1 MQCPVWGMAEVS
13 VCLSVRHTAVL
24 CQNDASWD
32 HEVFT
37 VSSVNDTNITL
48 LDIIWSSILVQYYL
62 SIRYHSYSIK
72 MAVIIVREFAFHEF
86 YKSEKFANFYEFKK
100 NKFYFFLHF
109 WVLTH
114 QSIAFFTMCKLKLQ
128 WSPYSGNNSC
138 RLSAVKVD
146 LSS

>member
-100 NKFYFFLHF
+100 KTNFIFFYTFEFWHIKVLHF
-109 WVLTH
+109 LQCANWNFSDLLIQEIIHVGYQ
-114 QSIAFFTMCKLKLQ
+114 QSK
-128 WSPYSGNNSC
+128 
-138 RLSAVKVD
+138 
-146 LSS
+146 